1 MPLSTLKG
9 MNRQFLLPHSVAA
22 AILCLAM
29 PVLAAAQPAAQ
40 LSMPPAGRVVAP
52 GVAPG
57 VVASSS
63 SLEAAS
69 SPSDGALAATSL
81 DAALLEIGA
90 GAQSSP
96 AQSSVTQPAAGTV
109 LCGITHLV
117 RCVEDLGQDDKG
129 IFTSP
134 ARFHKKDLRWAL
146 PLGAVVGLAI
156 AYDADAQQALG
167 VNTSLQSTANTFSNF
182 GSFYASGA
190 EGAGLYFAG
199 LAAKNPKLAETGR
212 LGAEAVID
220 SGTVT
225 LLIKLVSN
233 RHRPLQGN
241 GQGNF
246 WAEGTS
252 HWQWDTSFPSD
263 HATASMSLARVIAG
277 EYPRW
282 YIQTAAYGF
291 AEGISL
297 ARVLAKEHF
306 PSDVIVGQ
314 TIGFL
319 TGSYVLHHRALYA
332 GYGHRSLVSRV
343 VDQVHPVLS
352 PSTRTLGAGIDIAF
366 GQ

>member
-1 MPLSTLKG
+1 
-9 MNRQFLLPHSVAA
+9 MNRQFPLPHPVVL
-22 AILCLAM
+22 AILCLGMSASG
-29 PVLAAAQPAAQ
+29 LAQSSVYAAQSAQ
-40 LSMPPAGRVVAP
+40 TAHP
-52 GVAPG
+52 
-57 VVASSS
+57 SSS
-63 SLEAAS
+63 SLEAISSAQSDLAS
-69 SPSDGALAATSL
+69 ATDNTLAATSL
-81 DAALLEIGA
+81 DAALLNIDAA
-90 GAQSSP
+90 GQPSAG
-96 AQSSVTQPAAGTV
+96 QPATGTV

-117 RCVEDLGQDDKG
+117 RCVEDLGQDEKG

-134 ARFHKKDLRWAL
+134 ARFRKKDLRWAL
-146 PLGAVVGLAI
+146 PIGAAVGLAL

-167 VNTSLQSTANTFSNF
+167 VNTSRQNAANTFSDF

-190 EGAGLYFAG
+190 EGAGFYFAG
-199 LAAKNPKLAETGR
+199 LAAKDPKLAETGR

-220 SGTVT
+220 SGSVT

-246 WAEGTS
+246 WADGTS

-291 AEGISL
+291 AEGISV

-319 TGSYVLHHRALYA
+319 VGSYVLHHRALYA
-332 GYGHRSLVSRV
+332 GYGHKSLVARA
-343 VDQVHPVLS
+343 VDQVHPVIS
-352 PSTRTLGAGIDIAF
+352 PSTRTLGAGINIAF